1 MEAIKKDIFKL
12 YELSTKYNDSDA
24 EEFSNKKFDINEY
37 FNDEFTIYVDGIF
50 FFDGNESNINKLET
64 NISSKHLSFY
74 NLWNNEF
81 RQYILSLI
89 PERFKQINIIYYE
102 DIKWNQYNN
111 PTNEKGFKLIKKYL
125 TDKDHDTNRVINSRF
140 IDSIFPINIIDKR
153 IHSCIC
159 IDKNGYMNIYNTA
172 PKREMA
178 WTSKYKGSNLPI
190 INHYLVS
197 SFVTEVKDI
206 PIFVVN
212 IDNTITTLYDKLLK
226 YNIKLSGHTS
236 IIELRKTI
244 ELPWILPSDKL
255 HYGIYSNY
263 KMGFNKY
270 NLNSS
275 LIYIYALNLIHLN
288 ISPYA
293 LDKLIVCSLF
303 DNTFESLKNIIQD
316 FINSK
321 ITPEVKEIICE
332 KLDKYYDDNKK

>member
-37 FNDEFTIYVDGIF
+37 FNDDFTIYVDGIF

-140 IDSIFPINIIDKR
+140 IEIN
-153 IHSCIC
+153 
-159 IDKNGYMNIYNTA
+159 
-172 PKREMA
+172 
-178 WTSKYKGSNLPI
+178 
-190 INHYLVS
+190 
-197 SFVTEVKDI
+197 
-206 PIFVVN
+206 
-212 IDNTITTLYDKLLK
+212 
-226 YNIKLSGHTS
+226 
-236 IIELRKTI
+236 
-244 ELPWILPSDKL
+244 
-255 HYGIYSNY
+255 
-263 KMGFNKY
+263 
-270 NLNSS
+270 
-275 LIYIYALNLIHLN
+275 
-288 ISPYA
+288 
-293 LDKLIVCSLF
+293 
-303 DNTFESLKNIIQD
+303 
-316 FINSK
+316 
-321 ITPEVKEIICE
+321 
-332 KLDKYYDDNKK
+332 